1 MLGAIVGGIVGAGL
15 FAFILYTGWQR
26 TLRRWRATEDA
37 LQRAAQV
44 VVGFL
49 SNLGLLVF
57 LVASGAAVGTFLDC
71 TQNNQLLLTLALVGA
86 GLFVGSFVLS
96 FFLALFITGV
106 GASKPA
112 ESKRGHAKR
121 KRKTRRS

>member
-1 MLGAIVGGIVGAGL
+1 MLGTIIGGIVGAGL
-15 FAFILYTGWQR
+15 FAFILITGWQR

-57 LVASGAAVGTFLDC
+57 LAAGGGGVGTFLDS
-71 TQNNQLLLTLALVGA
+71 TQDNPWLLTLALVGA
-86 GLFVGSFVLS
+86 GLFVGSFALS
-96 FFLALFITGV
+96 FFLALFIA
-106 GASKPA
+106 GAGTQAQNKQG
-112 ESKRGHAKR
+112 RAKH